1 MTKTYLYKIYDTAV
15 ELKIQKF
22 EIVKS
27 TPHFFDIALRE
38 VQSEEAQKATHRIE
52 RYHAEGLKAFYFC
65 TKEEAWNDYVN
76 KQEGI
81 ISDARRTIYNAFRE
95 IERLKRDIP
104 FITIF
109 GE

>member
-1 MTKTYLYKIYDTAV
+1 MTKAYLYKIYDTTV

-27 TPHFFDIALRE
+27 TSHFLDIALRE
-38 VQSEEAQKATHRIE
+38 NKEVQEFTQRIE
-52 RYHAEGLKAFYFC
+52 RYHAEGPKAFYFC

-81 ISDARRTIYNAFRE
+81 ISDARRTIYNAERE

-104 FITIF
+104 FLTIF